1 MGSNETPA
9 DSQHLPRL
17 VWLDNDLRNLSLCM
31 GHFNVKNITFIV
43 HVDIERCMAL
53 INFSVGV
60 QIDPSNKDNS
70 NNIDNKNT
78 TKQTKP
84 K

>member
-1 MGSNETPA
+1 MYKPPLT
-9 DSQHLPRL
+9 Q
-17 VWLDNDLRNLSLCM
+17 
-31 GHFNVKNITFIV
+31 KNITFIL
-43 HVDIERCMAL
+43 HADIERCMAL

-70 NNIDNKNT
+70 NNSDNKNT
-78 TKQTKP
+78 NKQTKP